1 MSKKKQEIAHPIDV
15 LVGMRIREF
24 RVKHDKSQ
32 KSLGDDIGLTFQQ
45 IQKYESGKNRV
56 SASILFEIAKALRT
70 PIAQFFNNSEQ
81 VLQSLGLGTASV
93 LSDVADSTYFADD
106 KIILK
111 YFAQINEPKV
121 KTAVAAL
128 LKSLSE
134 NQSF

>member
-56 SASILFEIAKALRT
+56 SASILFEIAKALKT
-70 PIAQFFNNSEQ
+70 PVAQFFNNSEQ
-81 VLQSLGLGTASV
+81 ILNSLGLGTGANV
-93 LSDVADSTYFADD
+93 LADVGESTYFADD

-111 YFAQINEPKV
+111 YFSQLRDTKV
-121 KTAVAAL
+121 KAAIVAL

-134 NQSF
+134 A